1 MCIGVNIYMCT
12 HTKSCVPASGV
23 NIIFIVNGSAS
34 CILFSA
40 PCNIPDKRE
49 EHKESYLRARRKKAL
64 HGRDKCEAAVGV
76 FAIAVC
82 WSPWIIFL
90 WCARRSVF
98 NSMAN
103 SVSAIV
109 CLCAD
114 EKSLPAPFFDYNS
127 EQ

>member
-1 MCIGVNIYMCT
+1 MDY
-12 HTKSCVPASGV
+12 
-23 NIIFIVNGSAS
+23 
-34 CILFSA
+34 
-40 PCNIPDKRE
+40 IPDKRE
-49 EHKESYLRARRKKAL
+49 EHKESYLHARRKKHCMAGINAKL
-64 HGRDKCEAAVGV
+64 LWEF

-90 WCARRSVF
+90 SCARRSVF